1 MACLLEMD
9 VRVRLYL
16 QSESDSSGEVT
27 AGVSVLVVPGGKVG
41 SDTHLNDG
49 EEKDQSE
56 DYWMG
61 LRGSVN
67 TTSKSEYLGHL

>member
-1 MACLLEMD
+1 MNA
-9 VRVRLYL
+9 RGRLYL

-49 EEKDQSE
+49 EEKDQSK
-56 DYWMG
+56 DYCMG
-61 LRGSVN
+61 LRGNVN
-67 TTSKSEYLGHL
+67 TSSKAEYLGHL